1 MEAANSRKPSII
13 ANYAVELADAF
24 HRFYMYEPV
33 LKSEER
39 DFRLNLVLV
48 TKITLGN
55 ALRLLG
61 IEALEKM

>member
-1 MEAANSRKPSII
+1 
-13 ANYAVELADAF
+13 
-24 HRFYMYEPV
+24 MYEQV
-33 LKSEER
+33 LKAKER

-48 TKITLGN
+48 AKTTLDN